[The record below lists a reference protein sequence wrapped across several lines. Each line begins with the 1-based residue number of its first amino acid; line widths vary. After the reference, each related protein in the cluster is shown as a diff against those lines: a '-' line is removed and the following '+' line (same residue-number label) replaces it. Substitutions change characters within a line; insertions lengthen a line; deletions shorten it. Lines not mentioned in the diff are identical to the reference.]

1 MSHDNGLGKRCPDCG
16 SPMVDL
22 RSMNTRL
29 CSGCKTEFDWHLAPG
44 QKPLISNNRID
55 RKEQTA

>member
-1 MSHDNGLGKRCPDCG
+1 MKTCPKCAG
-16 SPMVDL
+16 PLVDL
-22 RSMNTRL
+22 RSMNSRI
-29 CSGCKTEFDWHLAPG
+29 CADCKTEHPWHLAPG